1 MHVSCFRL
9 NRFRFSLKRFREIFH
24 KKASRMAVCKQSLVF
39 LRVTKKQMST
49 QPKLTRFNQN
59 VLSKYQIYNSIF
71 MTLPF
76 DSITKTGVLLPLFH
90 ETCQKGFENGDNP
103 TKIVT
108 DFFHKYQARRSS
120 ESQISLLFRFIQ
132 YIERQVV
139 LFDAIE
145 DAAFPIVNNMDG
157 IGTLR
162 SLKESATSTNKKEQ
176 LKQYLEEFKVRIVLT
191 AHPTQFYPG
200 SVLGI
205 ITDLSKAIKKNNL
218 LEINDLLAQLG
229 KTPFFKHK
237 KPTPYDEAVSLIW
250 YLENVF
256 YKSFGSVYDYIQ
268 QNIFDGKPIA
278 NDIINIGFWPGGD
291 RDGNPF
297 VTSETTL
304 KVARRLKET
313 ILKNYYKD
321 IRSLK
326 RKLTFTGVED
336 RISGIEKQLYD
347 AVLDPSAISY
357 ASFDTFVSE
366 LKSIKE
372 IVIAE
377 HQSLYV
383 NELNS
388 LLNKIHLFGFHFAM
402 LDIRQDS
409 RAHDSVF
416 STMVEGLIE
425 NGSEIFPKNYNS
437 LSEKEQIAILSKV
450 EGAVDISLFQDEE
463 VLKTL
468 ETIKAIKTI
477 QESNGERAANRYIIS
492 NNQTALNVMQLF
504 AMLKLIAFQEKMT
517 VDIGPLFETITDLEN
532 AHLVMEELYTNPTYS
547 AHLKQRGNKQTIMLG
562 FSDGTKDGGY
572 LMANWAIFKAKEKL
586 TEVSRKYDVTV
597 IFFDGRGGPPARG
610 GGKTHQF
617 YASLGP
623 TIEDK
628 EVQLTIQGQ
637 TISSNFGTLD
647 SSQYNLEQLIS
658 SGIANRL
665 NETNLSMS
673 KASLEVMDSLATIS
687 YETYAAFKSHPMFLP
702 YLERMS
708 TLKYYAKTN
717 IGSRPSKRGKS
728 DTLVFSDLRAIPF
741 VGSWSQLKQNVP
753 GFFGVGTAL
762 KHFEDKGQF
771 DKVVSL
777 YSESSF
783 FKTLIENSMMS
794 LSKSF
799 FDLTKYM
806 AEDAEFGSFWN
817 IIYTEYKTTKR
828 LLLKLTGYSVLME
841 NEQAGKAS
849 IDVRESIVLPLLTIQ
864 QFALKKIQELEK
876 APVRDEEQ
884 IKIYEKIVTR
894 SLFGNINASRNS
906 A

>member
-1 MHVSCFRL
+1 
-9 NRFRFSLKRFREIFH
+9 
-24 KKASRMAVCKQSLVF
+24 
-39 LRVTKKQMST
+39 MSI

-59 VLSKYQIYNSIF
+59 VLAKYQIYNSIF

-90 ETCQKGFENGDNP
+90 ETCKNGFENGEDP
-103 TKIVT
+103 TTIVNT
-108 DFFHKYQARRSS
+108 FFKKYQARRSS
-120 ESQISLLFRFIQ
+120 DSQISLLFRFIQ

-145 DAAFPIVNNMDG
+145 DAAFPVVNNMDG

-162 SLKESATSTNKKEQ
+162 SLKETASAENKLETLQK
-176 LKQYLEEFKVRIVLT
+176 YLEEFKVRIVLT

-205 ITDLSKAIKKNNL
+205 ITDLTEAVKENDL
-218 LEINDLLAQLG
+218 LRINDLLAQLG

-256 YKSFGSVYDYIQ
+256 YKSFGSIYDYIQ
-268 QNIFDGKPIA
+268 QNIFDGKQID

-297 VTSETTL
+297 VTPEITLNVAKRLRET
-304 KVARRLKET
+304 V
-313 ILKNYYKD
+313 IKNYYRD
-321 IRSLK
+321 ARRLK
-326 RKLTFTGVED
+326 RKLTFDGVEEKIGALE
-336 RISGIEKQLYD
+336 RALYNIITNKESNLTIEH
-347 AVLDPSAISY
+347 
-357 ASFDTFVSE
+357 FVSE
-366 LKSIKE
+366 LKEIKQ
-372 IVIAE
+372 IIINK

-383 NELNS
+383 SEVNS
-388 LLNKIHLFGFHFAM
+388 LLNKIHLFGFHFAN

-409 RAHDSVF
+409 RKHNQFFND
-416 STMVEGLIE
+416 MVNALMKS
-425 NGSEIFPKNYNS
+425 GSDIFPKNYHD
-437 LSEKEQIAILSKV
+437 LSETEQVKILSKV
-450 EGAVDISLFQDEE
+450 KGNVDLSLIKDKE
-463 VLKTL
+463 TL
-468 ETIKAIKTI
+468 MALNTMKAIKTI
-477 QESNGERAANRYIIS
+477 QDSNGEKAANRYIIS
-492 NNQTALNVMQLF
+492 NNQTTLNVMQLF
-504 AMLKLIAFQEKMT
+504 AMLKLVAFQDKLT

-532 AHLVMEELYTNPTYS
+532 ASAVMEALYKNPEYA
-547 AHLKQRGNKQTIMLG
+547 AHLKTRGNKQTIMLG

-572 LMANWAIFKAKEKL
+572 LMANWAIYKAKENL
-586 TEVSRKYDVTV
+586 TAISREFGITA

-610 GGKTHQF
+610 GGKTHNF

-637 TISSNFGTLD
+637 TISSNFGTSE
-647 SSQYNLEQLIS
+647 SSQYNLEQLIT
-658 SGIANRL
+658 SGIHNSFS
-665 NETNLSMS
+665 EVDLSM
-673 KASLEVMDSLATIS
+673 LPENREVMNDIAKLSYDAYVKFKAHPKFIS
-687 YETYAAFKSHPMFLP
+687 Y
-702 YLERMS
+702 LEHMS

-717 IGSRPSKRGKS
+717 IGSRPSKRGKAEG
-728 DTLVFSDLRAIPF
+728 LVFEDLRAIPF

-753 GFFGVGTAL
+753 GFYGVGTAL
-762 KHFEDKGQF
+762 KKYEDAGEF
-771 DKVVSL
+771 DKAQHLFKTSD
-777 YSESSF
+777 F

-806 AEDAEFGSFWN
+806 SEDPEYGEFWTV
-817 IIYTEYKTTKR
+817 IYNEYETSKR
-828 LLLKLTGYSVLME
+828 LILKLTGYKELMQGE
-841 NEQAGKAS
+841 PAGKAS
-849 IDVRESIVLPLLTIQ
+849 IAVRESIVLPLLTIQ
-864 QFALKKIQELEK
+864 QYALKKIQELEK
-876 APVRDEEQ
+876 AEVRDEEQ
-884 IKIYEKIVTR
+884 IKIFEKIVTR

>member
-1 MHVSCFRL
+1 
-9 NRFRFSLKRFREIFH
+9 
-24 KKASRMAVCKQSLVF
+24 
-39 LRVTKKQMST
+39 MST
-49 QPKLTRFNQN
+49 QPKITRFKQN

-76 DSITKTGVLLPLFH
+76 DTITKTGALLPLFF
-90 ETCQKGFENGDNP
+90 ETCEKGFSKNETP
-103 TKIVT
+103 TAIVES
-108 DFFHKYQARRSS
+108 FFKKYQARRSPK
-120 ESQISLLFRFIQ
+120 SQINLLFRFIQ

-145 DAAFPIVNNMDG
+145 DAAFPVVNNMDG

-162 SLKESATSTNKKEQ
+162 SLKETASAENKLEL
-176 LKQYLEEFKVRIVLT
+176 LKNYLEEFKVRIVLT

-205 ITDLSKAIKKNNL
+205 ITDLTEAIK
-218 LEINDLLAQLG
+218 ENDLTRIHQLLAQLG

-256 YKSFGSVYDYIQ
+256 YKSFGTVYDYIQ
-268 QNIFDGKPIA
+268 QNIFDGKHIQ

-297 VTSETTL
+297 VTPEITL
-304 KVARRLKET
+304 KVASRLRET
-313 ILKNYYKD
+313 IIKNYYRD
-321 IRSLK
+321 LRQLK
-326 RKLTFTGVED
+326 RKVSFAGVED
-336 RISGIEKQLYD
+336 RVTALEGEMYKMITNKKTDLT
-347 AVLDPSAISY
+347 LDHLVY
-357 ASFDTFVSE
+357 E
-366 LKSIKE
+366 LKEIKAE
-372 IVIAE
+372 IIQK
-377 HQSLYV
+377 HQSLYASDV
-383 NELNS
+383 NS
-388 LLNKIHLFGFHFAM
+388 LLNKIHLFGFHFSS

-409 RAHDSVF
+409 RAHAKVF
-416 STMVEGLIE
+416 NDMVNVLIKS
-425 NGSEIFPKNYNS
+425 GSSIFPANYHS
-437 LSEKEQIAILSKV
+437 LSESKQISTLSKT
-450 EGAVDISLFQDEE
+450 EGRLDMDLISDKETLKA
-463 VLKTL
+463 LKTMA
-468 ETIKAIKTI
+468 AIKTI
-477 QESNGERAANRYIIS
+477 QETNGEKAANRYIIS
-492 NNQTALNVMQLF
+492 NNQTTLNVMQLY
-504 AMLKLIAFQEKMT
+504 AMLKLVAFEDELT
-517 VDIGPLFETITDLEN
+517 VDIAPLFETITDLEN
-532 AHLVMEELYTNPTYS
+532 APSVMEDLYTNPNYI
-547 AHLKQRGNKQTIMLG
+547 AHLKARGNRQTIMLG

-572 LMANWAIFKAKEKL
+572 LMANWAIYQAKERL
-586 TEVSRKYDVTV
+586 TTISRKHDITV

-610 GGKTHQF
+610 GGKTHNF

-658 SGIANRL
+658 SGVHNSLSDKDLTMTPENR
-665 NETNLSMS
+665 TVMAHLS
-673 KASLEVMDSLATIS
+673 KLS
-687 YETYAAFKSHPMFLP
+687 YEAYVDFKAHPKFIP
-702 YLERMS
+702 YLEHMS
-708 TLKYYAKTN
+708 TLKFYAKTN

-728 DTLVFSDLRAIPF
+728 EGLVFEDLRAIPF

-762 KHFEDKGQF
+762 KHYEDIGEF
-771 DKVVSL
+771 DKAQHLFQTSD
-777 YSESSF
+777 F

-806 AEDAEFGSFWN
+806 SDDPEYGAFWN
-817 IIYTEYKTTKR
+817 VIYTEYVTTKR
-828 LLLKLTGYSVLME
+828 LLLKLTGYSELME
-841 NEQAGKAS
+841 EEPAGKAS
-849 IDVRESIVLPLLTIQ
+849 ISVRESIVLPLLTIQ
-864 QFALKKIQELEK
+864 QYALKKIQDLEK
-876 APVRDEEQ
+876 ESPRDEAQ
-884 IKIYEKIVTR
+884 IEVYEKIVMR

>member
-1 MHVSCFRL
+1 MP
-9 NRFRFSLKRFREIFH
+9 
-24 KKASRMAVCKQSLVF
+24 
-39 LRVTKKQMST
+39 T

-76 DSITKTGVLLPLFH
+76 DTITKTGALLPLFF
-90 ETCQKGFENGDNP
+90 ETCEKGFSKNETP
-103 TKIVT
+103 TAIV
-108 DFFHKYQARRSS
+108 DSFFKKYQARRSPK
-120 ESQISLLFRFIQ
+120 SQINLLFRFIQ

-145 DAAFPIVNNMDG
+145 DAAFPVVNNMDG

-162 SLKESATSTNKKEQ
+162 SLKETASAENKLEL
-176 LKQYLEEFKVRIVLT
+176 LKNYLEEFKVRIVLT

-205 ITDLSKAIKKNNL
+205 ITDLTEAIK
-218 LEINDLLAQLG
+218 ENDLTRIHQLLAQLG

-256 YKSFGSVYDYIQ
+256 YKSFGTVYDYIQ
-268 QNIFDGKPIA
+268 QNIFDGKHIQ

-297 VTSETTL
+297 VTPEITL
-304 KVARRLKET
+304 KVASRLRET
-313 ILKNYYKD
+313 IIKNYYRD
-321 IRSLK
+321 LRQLK
-326 RKLTFTGVED
+326 RKVSFVGVED
-336 RISGIEKQLYD
+336 RITALEGEMYKMITNKKTDLT
-347 AVLDPSAISY
+347 LDHLVY
-357 ASFDTFVSE
+357 E
-366 LKSIKE
+366 LKEIKAE
-372 IVIAE
+372 IIQK
-377 HQSLYV
+377 HQSLYASDV
-383 NELNS
+383 NS
-388 LLNKIHLFGFHFAM
+388 LLNKIHLFGFHFSS

-409 RAHDSVF
+409 RAHAKVF
-416 STMVEGLIE
+416 NDMVNVLIKS
-425 NGSEIFPKNYNS
+425 GSSIFPANYHS
-437 LSEKEQIAILSKV
+437 LSESKQISTLSKI
-450 EGAVDISLFQDEE
+450 EGRLEMDLISDKETLKA
-463 VLKTL
+463 LKTMA
-468 ETIKAIKTI
+468 AIKTI
-477 QESNGERAANRYIIS
+477 QETNGEKAANRYIIS
-492 NNQTALNVMQLF
+492 NNQTTLNVMQLY
-504 AMLKLIAFQEKMT
+504 AMLKLVAFEDELT
-517 VDIGPLFETITDLEN
+517 VDIAPLFETITDLEN
-532 AHLVMEELYTNPTYS
+532 APSVMEDLYTNPNYI
-547 AHLKQRGNKQTIMLG
+547 AHLKARGNRQTIMLG

-572 LMANWAIFKAKEKL
+572 LMANWAIYQAKERL
-586 TEVSRKYDVTV
+586 TTISRKHDITV

-610 GGKTHQF
+610 GGKTHNF

-658 SGIANRL
+658 SGVHNSLSDKDLTMTPENR
-665 NETNLSMS
+665 TVMAHLS
-673 KASLEVMDSLATIS
+673 KLS
-687 YETYAAFKSHPMFLP
+687 YEAYVDFKAHPKFIP
-702 YLERMS
+702 YLEHMS
-708 TLKYYAKTN
+708 TLKFYAKTN

-728 DTLVFSDLRAIPF
+728 EGLVFEDLRAIPF

-762 KHFEDKGQF
+762 KHYEDIGEF
-771 DKVVSL
+771 DKAQHLFQTSD
-777 YSESSF
+777 F

-806 AEDAEFGSFWN
+806 SDDPEYGAFWN
-817 IIYTEYKTTKR
+817 VIYTEYVTTKR
-828 LLLKLTGYSVLME
+828 LLLKLTGYSELME
-841 NEQAGKAS
+841 EEPAGKAS
-849 IDVRESIVLPLLTIQ
+849 ISVRESIVLPLLTIQ
-864 QFALKKIQELEK
+864 QYALKKIQDLEK
-876 APVRDEEQ
+876 ESPRDEAQ
-884 IKIYEKIVTR
+884 IEVYEKIVMR

>member
-1 MHVSCFRL
+1 
-9 NRFRFSLKRFREIFH
+9 
-24 KKASRMAVCKQSLVF
+24 
-39 LRVTKKQMST
+39 MST
-49 QPKLTRFNQN
+49 QPKITRFKQN

-76 DSITKTGVLLPLFH
+76 DTITKTGALLPLFF
-90 ETCQKGFENGDNP
+90 ETCEKGFSKNETP
-103 TKIVT
+103 TAIVES
-108 DFFHKYQARRSS
+108 FFKKYQARRSPK
-120 ESQISLLFRFIQ
+120 SQINLLFRFIQ

-145 DAAFPIVNNMDG
+145 DAAFPVVNNMDG

-162 SLKESATSTNKKEQ
+162 SLKETASAENKLEF
-176 LKQYLEEFKVRIVLT
+176 LKNYLEEFKVRIVLT

-205 ITDLSKAIKKNNL
+205 ITDLTEAIK
-218 LEINDLLAQLG
+218 ENDLTRIHQLLAQLG

-256 YKSFGSVYDYIQ
+256 YKSFGTVYDYIQ
-268 QNIFDGKPIA
+268 QNIFDGKHIQ

-297 VTSETTL
+297 VTPEITL
-304 KVARRLKET
+304 KVASRLRET
-313 ILKNYYKD
+313 IIKNYYRD
-321 IRSLK
+321 LRQLK
-326 RKLTFTGVED
+326 RKVSFVGVED
-336 RISGIEKQLYD
+336 RITALEGEMYKMITNKKTDLT
-347 AVLDPSAISY
+347 LDHLVY
-357 ASFDTFVSE
+357 E
-366 LKSIKE
+366 LKEIKAE
-372 IVIAE
+372 IIQK
-377 HQSLYV
+377 HQSLYASDV
-383 NELNS
+383 NS
-388 LLNKIHLFGFHFAM
+388 LLNKIHLFGFHFSS

-409 RAHDSVF
+409 RAHAKVF
-416 STMVEGLIE
+416 NDMVNVLIKS
-425 NGSEIFPKNYNS
+425 GSSIFPANYHS
-437 LSEKEQIAILSKV
+437 LSESKQISTLSKI
-450 EGAVDISLFQDEE
+450 EGRLEMDLISDKETLKA
-463 VLKTL
+463 LKTMA
-468 ETIKAIKTI
+468 AIKTI
-477 QESNGERAANRYIIS
+477 QETNGEKAANRYIIS
-492 NNQTALNVMQLF
+492 NNQTTLNVMQLY
-504 AMLKLIAFQEKMT
+504 AMLKLVAFEDELT
-517 VDIGPLFETITDLEN
+517 VDIAPLFETITDLEN
-532 AHLVMEELYTNPTYS
+532 APSVMEDLYTNPNYI
-547 AHLKQRGNKQTIMLG
+547 AHLKARGNRQTIMLG

-572 LMANWAIFKAKEKL
+572 LMANWAIYQAKERL
-586 TEVSRKYDVTV
+586 TTISRKHDITV

-610 GGKTHQF
+610 GGKTHNF

-658 SGIANRL
+658 SGVHNSLSDKDLTMTPENR
-665 NETNLSMS
+665 TVMAHLS
-673 KASLEVMDSLATIS
+673 KLS
-687 YETYAAFKSHPMFLP
+687 YEAYVDFKAHPKFIP
-702 YLERMS
+702 YLEHMS
-708 TLKYYAKTN
+708 TLKFYAKTN

-728 DTLVFSDLRAIPF
+728 EGLVFEDLRAIPF

-762 KHFEDKGQF
+762 KHYEDIGEF
-771 DKVVSL
+771 DKAQHLFQTSD
-777 YSESSF
+777 F

-806 AEDAEFGSFWN
+806 SDDPEYGAFWN
-817 IIYTEYKTTKR
+817 VIYTEYVTTKR
-828 LLLKLTGYSVLME
+828 LLLKLTGYSELME
-841 NEQAGKAS
+841 EEPAGKAS
-849 IDVRESIVLPLLTIQ
+849 ISVRESIVLPLLTIQ
-864 QFALKKIQELEK
+864 QYALKKIQDLEK
-876 APVRDEEQ
+876 ESPRDEAQ
-884 IKIYEKIVTR
+884 IEVYEKIVMR